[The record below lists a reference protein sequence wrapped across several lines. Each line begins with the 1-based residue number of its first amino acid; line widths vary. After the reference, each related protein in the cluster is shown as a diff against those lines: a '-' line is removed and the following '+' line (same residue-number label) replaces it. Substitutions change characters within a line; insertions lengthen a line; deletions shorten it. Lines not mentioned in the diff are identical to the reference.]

1 MNQNQNKKEVKN
13 PVSQGKPRIR
23 LPFENNTRGDWAEW
37 VYAHRIGLLVT
48 LVIYLVAAISFLS
61 YRIVLTSPE
70 MGSSTILTELL
81 DPQQIEPEVEPEKK
95 TIEQLQEAEY
105 EKVMNRL
112 SNENA
117 KESTGKQ
124 RQSNALSEAE
134 RETQR
139 INAMLNQGRQAYES
153 GVREA
158 DAIAGAKHRKPT
170 SDSKTGKDSDRQRDR
185 VKGNVVVSYD
195 LPGRTDTYL
204 HIPAYECQSGGRV
217 VVAVTV
223 NRNGRVIA
231 ATVEKA
237 TSSGD
242 DCILDMAITAAKN
255 SSFNVSSSAP
265 EKQRGTIS
273 YIFVAQ

>member
-1 MNQNQNKKEVKN
+1 MNQNQYKKEAK
-13 PVSQGKPRIR
+13 PSMQQGKPRIR
-23 LPFENNTRGDWAEW
+23 LPFENSTRGDWSEW
-37 VYAHRIGLLVT
+37 IYAHRIGLLVT
-48 LVIYLVAAISFLS
+48 LVIYLVAAIAFLS

-70 MGSSTILTELL
+70 MGSSTMLVDLL
-81 DPQQIEPEVEPEKK
+81 EPEPEKPAVEPEKK
-95 TIEQLQEAEY
+95 TPNQLQSEQF

-117 KESTGKQ
+117 KEATGKQ

-134 RETQR
+134 REAQR
-139 INAMLNQGRQAYES
+139 VNDMLNKGRQAYES

-158 DAIAGAKHRKPT
+158 DAIANSRRPAKPT
-170 SDSKTGKDSDRQRDR
+170 NSSDNDSPRQRER

-195 LPGRTDTYL
+195 LLGRSDTYL
-204 HIPAYECQSGGRV
+204 HIPAYECQGGGRV

-223 NRNGRVIA
+223 NRNGRVLT

-237 TSSGD
+237 TSSSD
-242 DCILDMAITAAKN
+242 DCILEMAITAAKN

>member
-1 MNQNQNKKEVKN
+1 MNQNQHKKETKP
-13 PVSQGKPRIR
+13 PVSQGKPRLR
-23 LPFENNTRGDWAEW
+23 LPFENTTRGDWSEW
-37 VYAHRIGLLVT
+37 IYAHRVGLLVT
-48 LVIYLVAAISFLS
+48 LVIYLVAAIAFLS

-81 DPQQIEPEVEPEKK
+81 DPEPIKPEIEPEKK
-95 TIEQLQEAEY
+95 TVEQLQEAEY

-117 KESTGKQ
+117 QEAKGKQ

-134 RETQR
+134 REAQR
-139 INAMLNQGRQAYES
+139 INDMLSKGRQNYES

-158 DAIAGAKHRKPT
+158 DAIASSKRKPA
-170 SDSKTGKDSDRQRDR
+170 SDSKADKDSERKRDR

-204 HIPAYECQSGGRV
+204 HIPAYECQGGGRV

-237 TSSGD
+237 TSTSD

-255 SSFNVSSSAP
+255 SSFNVSNSAP